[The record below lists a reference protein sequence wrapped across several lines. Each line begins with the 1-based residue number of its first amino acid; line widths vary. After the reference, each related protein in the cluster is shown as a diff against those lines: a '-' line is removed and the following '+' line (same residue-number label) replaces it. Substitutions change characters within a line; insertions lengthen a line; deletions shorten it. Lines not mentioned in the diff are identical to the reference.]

1 MVVLRSRPNHFS
13 RISAP
18 RIRTASL
25 TRRLSDAAIVVAAA
39 SLDLLAAVESG
50 SLRTGGAVPAALAA
64 MIIVATYAL
73 LLLRWRY
80 PARIFALHWM
90 LPVAWALVLT
100 CPAPVTG
107 LYVAAHALART
118 VSPRFSLPAAIT
130 GIIPMAAAAY
140 ERHDALAV
148 LVVGL
153 ATAYGLGLRGLLAA
167 EAAQRRV
174 DEADRDAADLAERA
188 VRAERLRLARD
199 LHDIVSHS
207 VSAMLLQ
214 AAGAKAVADHS
225 DERVLSALTSIE
237 RTGVQAM
244 RELHRLLGLL
254 REDDAATVDV
264 ESSSLRY
271 LDSLVKSTRRTGLA
285 VHLRVD
291 GDPIDLDPSVD
302 LAAYRVVQECLSNVM
317 KHGGS
322 AAEATIDLSWQP
334 DSLRVRVR
342 SVSGFVDGEA
352 PPVPSGFGLRG
363 LRERVELLGGDLE
376 TGEIPGGYLTSATLP
391 VHVTAGRAG

>member
-1 MVVLRSRPNHFS
+1 M
-13 RISAP
+13 
-18 RIRTASL
+18 
-25 TRRLSDAAIVVAAA
+25 
-39 SLDLLAAVESG
+39 
-50 SLRTGGAVPAALAA
+50 
-64 MIIVATYAL
+64 
-73 LLLRWRY
+73 
-80 PARIFALHWM
+80 
-90 LPVAWALVLT
+90 
-100 CPAPVTG
+100 
-107 LYVAAHALART
+107 
-118 VSPRFSLPAAIT
+118 
-130 GIIPMAAAAY
+130 
-140 ERHDALAV
+140 
-148 LVVGL
+148 
-153 ATAYGLGLRGLLAA
+153 
-167 EAAQRRV
+167 
-174 DEADRDAADLAERA
+174 
-188 VRAERLRLARD
+188 RAERLRLARD

-214 AAGAKAVADHS
+214 AAGAKAVAQHN

-291 GDPIDLDPSVD
+291 GDPVDLDPSVD
-302 LAAYRVVQECLSNVM
+302 LAAYRVVQESLSNVM

-322 AAEATIDLSWQP
+322 AAEATIDLSWLP

-342 SVSGFVDGEA
+342 SVTGFVDGEG

-363 LRERVELLGGDLE
+363 LRDRVELLGGDLE

-391 VHVTAGRAG
+391 VQATAGGRAG